1 MKTITYHSLSLFVAG
16 LLSCA
21 TAFASN
27 NNGTPVGG
35 KLTKFAE
42 KHQHKRPHNAQHFP
56 VGKEQ

>member
-1 MKTITYHSLSLFVAG
+1 MKAITHHSLSLFVAG

-35 KLTKFAE
+35 KLTK
-42 KHQHKRPHNAQHFP
+42 
-56 VGKEQ
+56 VC